1 MKPTIIS
8 TQSKVQSKAQSDAQQ
23 ITGGWY
29 PKLFVLILLVFT
41 ALLAACQP
49 IRPVA
54 TAPASA
60 AETTAAIAIVQD
72 YYAALNAAVADPGK
86 IEDAMAF
93 LAPDAIFINP
103 TGSYPTL
110 EAIRASLVAGATDGL
125 TFDLTNFREQ
135 NGRVVYDYEVKIG
148 DELLDKGADGLTI
161 VKAGKIVFDGT
172 ERTDPGTFE

>member
-1 MKPTIIS
+1 MKTTIIF
-8 TQSKVQSKAQSDAQQ
+8 TQSKAQSDAQQ
-23 ITGGWY
+23 ITRERH
-29 PKLFVLILLVFT
+29 PKLFRLILLVFT

-54 TAPASA
+54 TAPAG
-60 AETTAAIAIVQD
+60 ETETNAAIAIVQG

-86 IEDAMAF
+86 IDEAMAF

-125 TFDLTNFREQ
+125 TFDLSNFREQ
-135 NGRVVYDYEVKIG
+135 NGRVVYDYKVKSG
-148 DELLDKGADGLTI
+148 ADLLDSGSDGLTI
-161 VKAGKIVFDGT
+161 VKAGKIIFDGT
-172 ERTDPGTFE
+172 ERTDPGTFD